1 MNVRS
6 IYRWENPKKTGKWL
20 ALYIYL
26 WYTQHIVTYLV
37 SSSLPSFFRSCACI
51 DWFIF
56 QWIYVI
62 YKVLKNRYYPASSAA
77 LQESIQR
84 AHDRQ
89 STAYKFGELI
99 DRHGGDNWI
108 EPLIDD
114 LGPFVQLQL
123 GDMANLLE
131 VFNKSVW
138 LCPFKKVAL
147 LNSYTASTSG
157 KSPEKLR
164 RPCSC

>member
-26 WYTQHIVTYLV
+26 WYNQHVVTYLV
-37 SSSLPSFFRSCACI
+37 SSSFPSVFSVLVPVLI
-51 DWFIF
+51 GGYF

-62 YKVLKNRYYPASSAA
+62 YKVLKNRYYPASSAS
-77 LQESIQR
+77 LQESVQR

-131 VFNKSVW
+131 VLTKSV
-138 LCPFKKVAL
+138 
-147 LNSYTASTSG
+147 
-157 KSPEKLR
+157 
-164 RPCSC
+164 